1 MRRLLVVED
10 QPNDLRKATDLA
22 RAAGFTEMEARS
34 SALSAKVYLEK
45 GLDGELP
52 LPDAIVLDLDLGYE
66 SGFELMR
73 FWHGKPQLAKIPLI
87 VWTIMGEDQREICR
101 LFKVTAYVSKLDDGQ
116 ELKAALGGLE
126 RSASQGG

>member
-10 QPNDLRKATDLA
+10 QPNDLRRATDLA
-22 RAAGFTEMEARS
+22 REIGFTEMEART

-73 FWHGKPQLAKIPLI
+73 FWHGKPRLAQIPLI

-101 LFKVTAYVSKLDDGQ
+101 LFKVTAYVSKLDGGQ
-116 ELKAALGGLE
+116 GLREALGGLE
-126 RSASQGG
+126 RSAM

>member
-10 QPNDLRKATDLA
+10 QPNDLRRATDLA
-22 RAAGFTEMEARS
+22 REIGFTEMEART

-73 FWHGKPQLAKIPLI
+73 FWHGKPRLAQIPLI

-116 ELKAALGGLE
+116 GLREALGGLE
-126 RSASQGG
+126 RSAM